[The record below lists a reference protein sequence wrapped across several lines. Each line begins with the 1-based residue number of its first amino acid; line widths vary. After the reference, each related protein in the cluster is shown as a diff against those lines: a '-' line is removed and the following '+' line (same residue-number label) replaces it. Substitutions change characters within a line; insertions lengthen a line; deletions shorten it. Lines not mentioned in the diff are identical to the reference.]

1 MASNFVAASRSQSRV
16 FVAEGLPGP
25 DNPPIFQGCLVMG
38 GASQGL
44 GDVEYIYCPDPE
56 NYEKFIPVGTIVG
69 REENVETSISGHF
82 PLNTLSNII
91 KWGRAKTPLA
101 IHVHFGLAT
110 NPQNFNVFQKAV
122 VFDNSARITS
132 TDIEE
137 MGSLDD
143 SGQIGQS
150 ADISAADYYE
160 VVDATW
166 ISRVPELMTTPGV
179 DAAIAKIYDE
189 TLPLDN
195 RFGYYVVAEGDGITA
210 TDHSR
215 LVYSINGGST
225 WSHIVISDLS
235 GKYAAGVAVV
245 NDVPVVI
252 GAAADLYYAD
262 VVGGATDVTKVTH
275 AQVMTCITGIGA
287 VAYVGG
293 AAGYI
298 GKIDDYTAAPVA
310 MTSGGTDDIASIH
323 ALDGGVIL
331 AGDVDGHVYY
341 AVDGE
346 NFGEVDV
353 AGTGNSVTAVCAVDA
368 STFWAGTDD
377 GKLYYSTDAGSTWT
391 ERSFPA
397 GGTGVVTSITFPTLS
412 VGFIAHDP
420 AAGNARIIKTTGAG
434 ATGTWF
440 EIPRTGSLPA
450 ADSLKLSSMAGDANR
465 VLSAGP
471 VSTTGIIIFGLG
483 T

>member
-1 MASNFVAASRSQSRV
+1 MSSSFVAASRSQSRV
-16 FVAEGLPGP
+16 FVVEGLPGP

-44 GDVEYIYCPDPE
+44 GDIEFIYCPDPE
-56 NYEKFIPVGTIVG
+56 NYEKFITVGTIVG
-69 REENVETSISGHF
+69 REENVETSLSGHF

-122 VFDNSARITS
+122 VFDKSARITS
-132 TDIEE
+132 TDVEE
-137 MGSLDD
+137 MGSLDE

-160 VVDATW
+160 VVDANW
-166 ISRVPELMTTPGV
+166 ISRVPELMTTPGAGV
-179 DAAIAKIYDE
+179 AIAQIYDE

-215 LVYSINGGST
+215 LVYSVNGGSV

-235 GKYAAGVAVV
+235 GKYASGVAVI

-252 GAAADLYYAD
+252 GTAGDLYYAD
-262 VVGGATDVTKVTH
+262 VVNGATDVTKVTH
-275 AQVMTCITGIGA
+275 AQAMGCITGIGA
-287 VAYVGG
+287 IAYVGG
-293 AAGYI
+293 AAGYV
-298 GKIDDYTAAPVA
+298 GKLDDYTAVPVA
-310 MTSGGTDDIASIH
+310 MTTGGVDDIVSIH
-323 ALDGGVIL
+323 ALDGGIIL
-331 AGDVDGHVYY
+331 AGDADGHVYY

-353 AGTGNSVTAVCAVDA
+353 AGTGVAVTAVCAVDA

-377 GKLYYSTDAGSTWT
+377 GKLYYSTDAGNTWS

-397 GGTGVVTSITFPTLS
+397 SGTGIVTGIVFPTLS

-420 AAGNARIIKTTGAG
+420 VAGNARIIKTTGAG
-434 ATGTWF
+434 ASGTWF
-440 EIPRTGSLPA
+440 EVPRTGALPA
-450 ADSLKLSSMAGDANR
+450 ADSLNLASISGDANR
-465 VLSAGP
+465 ILSTGP
-471 VSTTGIIIFGLG
+471 VGSIGVIVFGLG